1 MLDLRILIIV
11 EKFFPRTIQSRST
24 KIKNLRRQTKR
35 AALTYLS
42 SQKSQAQTKLLWIV
56 IWTFLSVYPLHSF
69 FLWCERAHQYL
80 WLPFDI
86 SFFFFFFIRSKKL
99 DFFLFTRNYYSIRDM
114 FLCYLVPR
122 HVIKFCRLFNQK
134 THFY

>member
-35 AALTYLS
+35 AVLTYLS

-69 FLWCERAHQYL
+69 FFVMWTSSSI
-80 WLPFDI
+80 FMT
-86 SFFFFFFIRSKKL
+86 SFRYFIFFFFFIRSKKL